1 MGARSTVR
9 SDVEGVTMVRIEDE
23 MLHGKLSLEFTK
35 LGFFVILIFFHCGSY
50 KVITVSDSQTNG

>member
-1 MGARSTVR
+1 
-9 SDVEGVTMVRIEDE
+9 MVRIEDE